1 MKRIWNYLTVG
12 NCQDELSALEGE
24 TFMIK
29 GLDGFE
35 DMEKKKLYAMGF
47 VPGVRIKLIRALPSS
62 DMLVLEIA
70 GATVALARSAWVN
83 VKMVHEIRE
92 SHA

>member
-1 MKRIWNYLTVG
+1 MKRIWDYLTAG
-12 NCQDELSALEGE
+12 NRQDQLSALEGE
-24 TFMIK
+24 TFTVK

-47 VPGVRIKLIRALPSS
+47 VPGVRMLTSS
-62 DMLVLEIA
+62 DMLVLEVA
-70 GATVALARSAWVN
+70 GATVALAKSAWAN
-83 VKMVHEIRE
+83 VKMVHEKGE

>member
-1 MKRIWNYLTVG
+1 MKRIWDYLTAG
-12 NCQDELSALEGE
+12 NRQDQLSALEGE
-24 TFMIK
+24 TFTVK

-47 VPGVRIKLIRALPSS
+47 VPGVRIKLIRALTSS
-62 DMLVLEIA
+62 DMLVLEVA
-70 GATVALARSAWVN
+70 GATVALAKSAWAN
-83 VKMVHEIRE
+83 VKMVHEKGE